1 MAVETRRKSDISK
14 DKNKPMAD
22 IDSKKE
28 KNPAVPT
35 KTRKNLH
42 LLRQD
47 KIILRTPSQ

>member
-1 MAVETRRKSDISK
+1 
-14 DKNKPMAD
+14 MAD

-47 KIILRTPSQ
+47 KIIQRTLRNREKFKQRESKESMRH